1 LVATG
6 AAILSVQKESGDVQ
20 ALPPMGLGGFEPP
33 TSWVRCTRVGEL
45 EVVKTWLFA
54 ALFLMRERRLLKM
67 KYAGI

>member
-1 LVATG
+1 
-6 AAILSVQKESGDVQ
+6 
-20 ALPPMGLGGFEPP
+20 MGLGGFEPP